1 MNKKHLLFVLL
12 VFTTVSI
19 LSAKEKVALEPY
31 SYTHEVVVTEQTFGL
46 IADWCE
52 STLTKEKEYI
62 SKRDKANGIIE
73 GVCATDAVY
82 YGWVWAHYRITVSS
96 DKIIVDFYD
105 YYYGKDERPL
115 YNLSVKSLTTMR
127 NWMKAFTRKVFYQS
141 DKVLEE

>member
-19 LSAKEKVALEPY
+19 LSAKEKVDLKSY
-31 SYTHEVVVTEQTFGL
+31 SYTHEVVVTDQTFGL

-52 STLTKEKEYI
+52 SALTKEKEYI

-82 YGWVWAHYRITVSS
+82 YGWVWAHFRITVKS

-105 YYYGKDERPL
+105 YYYGKAEESL
-115 YNLSVKSLTTMR
+115 YSLSVKSFNTMR
-127 NWMKAFTRKVFYQS
+127 NWMKAFTGKVFYQA
-141 DKVLEE
+141 DKAVEE